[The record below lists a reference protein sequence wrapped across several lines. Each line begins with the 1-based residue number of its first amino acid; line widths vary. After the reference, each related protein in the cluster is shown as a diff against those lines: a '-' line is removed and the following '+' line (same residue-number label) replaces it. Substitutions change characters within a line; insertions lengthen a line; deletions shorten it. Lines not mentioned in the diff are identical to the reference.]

1 MAAVMKIQV
10 SDNGGSGSQPVAVG
24 VVRSGRILDSLGKE
38 SCQDLLMDICR
49 TLCWVVFF
57 FLKSLFTNYLFIK
70 STLSRYSF
78 HAIQC
83 TLSAPS

>member
-10 SDNGGSGSQPVAVG
+10 SDNGGSGSHPVAVG

-57 FLKSLFTNYLFIK
+57 FLKVYLQIIYLLNPLCRGIVSMQYNAF
-70 STLSRYSF
+70 
-78 HAIQC
+78 
-83 TLSAPS
+83 